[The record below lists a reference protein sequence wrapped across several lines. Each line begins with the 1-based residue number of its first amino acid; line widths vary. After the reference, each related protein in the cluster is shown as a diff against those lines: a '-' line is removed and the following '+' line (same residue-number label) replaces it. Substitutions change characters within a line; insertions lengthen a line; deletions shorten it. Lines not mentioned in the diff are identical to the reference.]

1 MKIFL
6 QIKIALLF
14 LLCFSN
20 NSYSQFTD
28 PERDTKWN
36 LGFNMGGV
44 WQDADVTLDRPGF
57 GYGFTL
63 GKGIYESQGKFWS
76 VDLRFRYL
84 KGKTFGQNL
93 TLTDSA
99 DIDDNTLYAITP
111 TNYKATQGLLYLNT
125 ETALHDFSLEAV
137 INFHALRERTGVL
150 LSVFGGIGITDYRTK
165 TDLLYTPEGQ
175 SFSKM
180 YDFSVIDTNSATKSD
195 FRDLQDGDY
204 ESFAPFSEDKTIRL
218 MPSLGIGLGYQFSP
232 QWSIGFEHRVTFTLQ
247 DKFDG
252 LEQAGTQFLQW
263 GDHDKYHYSSV
274 FLRWNIFRGRTSTTT
289 TTRNC
294 PPPYLKISDLPEV
307 YEVNE
312 PLLEVRARVTKINS
326 NSDVILVVNDQ
337 IEQTI
342 YNRNTDYV
350 VGTVKLTEGRNKI
363 YYLATNQC
371 GESMDS
377 VIVLYNPNYC
387 PKAEITFSQPLA
399 DSVSS
404 KNLTIEAQVLRL
416 QEGTLEVTLN
426 NEVVT
431 HNYTEYSKKLS
442 AQLSLKEGA
451 NTVTIKAVN
460 KCGDTSVSKI
470 VIYFCISPSV
480 SISIPVS
487 GAVVKD
493 LPANFTA
500 TTSHIQHRDQISV
513 QLNGKEIPFELENKT
528 LKITG
533 TMNLVVGENKLNIT
547 VTNDCGTDSKTIL
560 FDYEEPCYL
569 PIVMISEPLTN
580 TTVRNPTF
588 NFEGSVTNV
597 SQSDIRLTLNGR
609 PVAFRFNN
617 ANGDVLATLNLVQG
631 TNSVLLSAVNPCGE
645 DQESVQIMYDCPA
658 PTVSIST
665 PLNGTVS
672 TNSNLSLQGNANQVT
687 LKNQLS
693 IMVNGI
699 AVPFTFNPNGNFAL
713 ASTLR
718 PGQNTIS
725 VRATTPCGQDVKT
738 ILVTYDQPCPQP
750 FVTISAPSNGANLTV
765 SAVTLSGTAVNI
777 NSQSNMTV
785 QLNGITQ
792 SFSWNPSN
800 QMYTAGLNLR
810 EGSNTIVVSATTNCG
825 SDSKTINLVYTKPCP
840 KPTASI
846 TTPTN
851 GLNSSSLSIPFSG
864 VVTNIQSVS
873 QVQLLVNG
881 ARVNCNFNQSSGIVT
896 ATINLVAGS
905 NSIELITTNTCG
917 TDRVNRTVSYR
928 CPLPT
933 VNISSPLNGITYT
946 SNQTSFE
953 GFVSGVSI
961 KSQISILL
969 NGSPIPFVYDARMSK
984 FSGTISLREGVNTLT
999 ANATNQCG
1007 SVNNSVSVTYNK
1019 PCPAPTV
1026 TLTSPIN
1033 GTVSSSGTV
1042 QISGVVTNI
1051 NSQSDLSLKLNGT
1064 PVNFSYNSSTRT
1076 YSTTANLQAGS
1087 NTIVASVATN
1097 CGTDTKSVS
1106 VTYNKPCPAPSVT
1119 LTSPINGTVSSSGT
1133 VQISGVVTNIN
1144 SQSDLSLKLNGTPV
1158 NFSYNSST
1166 RTYSASAN
1174 LQAGSNTIVASV
1186 ATNCG
1191 TDTKSV
1197 SVTYNKPCPAP
1208 SVTLTSPINGSKT
1221 NSSNVVIAGTATN
1234 VANKSDL
1241 EVRVNGSLVPFTF
1254 NSGTQKYSS
1263 NVTLKAGSNTVTVFA
1278 STDCGKDNK
1287 TVSVVYSE
1295 PCKGPS
1301 VSIGSPR
1308 NGAKVTSSSVTLKGT
1323 ALGIKSNSQLRITV
1337 NGRAVSA
1344 SFSPSTYEFMAT
1356 INLTAGNNSIAV
1368 NVSNDCGEDSK
1379 SIRLTYEPPCPKP
1392 TVRILTPT
1400 NNYSVKGN
1408 KVTVTG
1414 IATNIDNSSDLEL
1427 KVNGVNQPVSY
1438 SPSTKSFTA
1447 SVTLNSG
1454 SLNTISATVAT
1465 NCGTDS
1471 KSIRLNSIVVQK
1483 PLILVEYPA
1492 MDTTTTSVTQSKI
1505 FGSVTGITG
1514 ASKFSIQVN
1523 GTTIKSYTL
1532 TSQGA
1537 LNYTFNGLLTLQN
1550 GTNVVTIIATHS
1562 SGGIE
1567 RVSKVIQVNSPNNV
1581 TTPKVER
1588 DKSPGSKTPERNG
1601 PTRQPNR
1608 R

>member
-1 MKIFL
+1 MKILL
-6 QIKIALLF
+6 QIKIVLLF

-20 NSYSQFTD
+20 SSYSQFTD

-84 KGKTFGQNL
+84 KGRTFGQNL
-93 TLTDSA
+93 SLTDSA
-99 DIDDNTLYAITP
+99 AIDDNSLYAIGT

-125 ETALHDFSLEAV
+125 ETVLHDFSMEAV
-137 INFHALRERTGVL
+137 INFHTLRERTGVL

-165 TDLLYTPEGQ
+165 TDLLYTPDGQ
-175 SFSKM
+175 DFDKM
-180 YDFSVIDTNSATKSD
+180 YDFSSIDSNSATKSD
-195 FRDLQDGDY
+195 FRNLQDGDY
-204 ESFAPFSEDKTIRL
+204 ESFAPFNEDKRETIRL

-232 QWSIGFEHRVTFTLQ
+232 QWSFGFEHRVTFTLQ

-312 PLLEVRARVTKINS
+312 SLLEVRARVTKINS

-350 VGTVKLTEGRNKI
+350 VGTVQLTEGRNKI

-404 KNLTIEAQVLRL
+404 KKLTIEAQVLRL

-442 AQLSLKEGA
+442 AQLSLKEGI
-451 NTVTIKAVN
+451 NTITIKAVN
-460 KCGDTSVSKI
+460 KCGDTSVSK
-470 VIYFCISPSV
+470 VVTYFCISPSV
-480 SISIPVS
+480 SISTPVS

-493 LPANFTA
+493 LPVNFTA

-513 QLNGKEIPFELENKT
+513 QLNGKEIPFDLENKT

-547 VTNDCGTDSKTIL
+547 VTNDCGTDLKTIL
-560 FDYEEPCYL
+560 IDYEEPCYL
-569 PIVMISEPLTN
+569 PIVMISEHLMN
-580 TTVRNPTF
+580 TTVRNPIF

-597 SQSDIRLTLNGR
+597 SQSDVRLTLNGR

-645 DQESVQIMYDCPA
+645 DQESVQIIYDCPA

-665 PLNGTVS
+665 PVNGTVS

-699 AVPFTFNPNGNFAL
+699 TVPFTFNPNGNFAL

-725 VRATTPCGQDVKT
+725 VRAATPCGQDVKT

-750 FVTISAPSNGANLTV
+750 FVTINAPSNGANLSV
-765 SAVTLSGTAVNI
+765 SAVTLAGTAVNI

-785 QLNGITQ
+785 QLNGTTQ

-800 QMYTAGLNLR
+800 QMYIAGLNLR

-881 ARVNCNFNQSSGIVT
+881 ARVNCSFNQSSGIVT

-905 NSIELITTNTCG
+905 NSIEFVTTNSCG
-917 TDRVNRTVSYR
+917 TDRINRTVSYR
-928 CPLPT
+928 CPLPS
-933 VNISSPLNGITYT
+933 VNISSPLNGITFT

-953 GFVSGVSI
+953 GFVSGVPT

-969 NGSPIPFVYDARMSK
+969 NGSPIPFVYDTRMSK
-984 FSGTISLREGVNTLT
+984 FSGTITLREGLNTLT
-999 ANATNQCG
+999 VNATNQCG

-1019 PCPAPTV
+1019 PCPAP
-1026 TLTSPIN
+1026 
-1033 GTVSSSGTV
+1033 
-1042 QISGVVTNI
+1042 
-1051 NSQSDLSLKLNGT
+1051 
-1064 PVNFSYNSSTRT
+1064 
-1076 YSTTANLQAGS
+1076 
-1087 NTIVASVATN
+1087 SVI
-1097 CGTDTKSVS
+1097 
-1106 VTYNKPCPAPSVT
+1106 

-1166 RTYSASAN
+1166 RTYSATAN
-1174 LQAGSNTIVASV
+1174 LQVGSNTIVASV

-1191 TDTKSV
+1191 TDSKSV

-1221 NSSNVVIAGTATN
+1221 NSNNLVIAGTATN
-1234 VANKSDL
+1234 VTNKSDL

-1254 NSGTQKYSS
+1254 NSGTKKYSS
-1263 NVTLKAGSNTVTVFA
+1263 SVTLKAGSNTVTVLA
-1278 STDCGKDNK
+1278 STNCGKDIK

-1308 NGAKVTSSSVTLKGT
+1308 NGAKMTSSSVTLKGT

-1414 IATNIDNSSDLEL
+1414 IATNIDNSSDMEL

-1454 SLNTISATVAT
+1454 FGNTISATVAT

-1471 KSIRLNSIVVQK
+1471 KSIKVNSIVVQK
-1483 PLILVEYPA
+1483 PVIQVEYPS
-1492 MDTTTTSVTQSKI
+1492 MDTTTASVTQSKI

-1514 ASKFSIQVN
+1514 ASKISIQVN

-1537 LNYTFNGLLTLQN
+1537 LNYSFNGLLTLQN
-1550 GTNVVTIIATHS
+1550 GTNVVTITAMHS

-1567 RVSKVIQVNSPNNV
+1567 RVSRVIQVNSPNNV

-1588 DKSPGSKTPERNG
+1588 NKSPGKTPERNR

>member
-1 MKIFL
+1 MKILL
-6 QIKIALLF
+6 QIKIVLLF

-20 NSYSQFTD
+20 SSYSQFTD

-84 KGKTFGQNL
+84 KGRTFGQNL
-93 TLTDSA
+93 SLTDSA
-99 DIDDNTLYAITP
+99 AIDDKSLYAIGT

-125 ETALHDFSLEAV
+125 ETVLHDFSMEAV
-137 INFHALRERTGVL
+137 INFHTLRERTGVL

-165 TDLLYTPEGQ
+165 TDLLYTPDGQ
-175 SFSKM
+175 DFDKM
-180 YDFSVIDTNSATKSD
+180 YDFSSIDSNSATKSD
-195 FRDLQDGDY
+195 FRNLQDGDY

-274 FLRWNIFRGRTSTTT
+274 FLRWNIFRGMTSTTT

-294 PPPYLKISDLPEV
+294 PPPYLKISDLPEL

-312 PLLEVRARVTKINS
+312 SLLEVRARVTKINS

-350 VGTVKLTEGRNKI
+350 VGTVQLTEGRNKI

-387 PKAEITFSQPLA
+387 PKAEITFSQPLV

-404 KNLTIEAQVLRL
+404 KKLTMEAQVLRL

-442 AQLSLKEGA
+442 AQLSLKEGI
-451 NTVTIKAVN
+451 NTITIKAVN
-460 KCGDTSVSKI
+460 KCGDTSVSK
-470 VIYFCISPSV
+470 VVTYFCISPSV
-480 SISIPVS
+480 SISTPVS

-513 QLNGKEIPFELENKT
+513 QLNGKEIPFNLENKT

-533 TMNLVVGENKLNIT
+533 TMNLVVGENRLKVT

-580 TTVRNPTF
+580 TTVSNPTF

-597 SQSDIRLTLNGR
+597 SQSDVRLTLNGR

-665 PLNGTVS
+665 PVNGTVS
-672 TNSNLSLQGNANQVT
+672 TNSNLSLQGIANQVT

-699 AVPFTFNPNGNFAL
+699 TVPFTFNPNGNFAL

-725 VRATTPCGQDVKT
+725 VRATTPCGQDIKT

-750 FVTISAPSNGANLTV
+750 FVTINAPSNGANLSV
-765 SAVTLSGTAVNI
+765 SAVTLAGTAVNI

-785 QLNGITQ
+785 QLNGTTQ

-800 QMYTAGLNLR
+800 QMYIAGLNLR

-881 ARVNCNFNQSSGIVT
+881 ARVNCSFNQSSGIVT

-905 NSIELITTNTCG
+905 NSIEFITTNSCG

-933 VNISSPLNGITYT
+933 VNISSPLNGITFT

-953 GFVSGVSI
+953 GFVSGVPT

-969 NGSPIPFVYDARMSK
+969 NGSPIPFVYDTRMSK
-984 FSGTISLREGVNTLT
+984 FSGTITLRKGLNTLT
-999 ANATNQCG
+999 VNATNQCG
-1007 SVNNSVSVTYNK
+1007 SVNN
-1019 PCPAPTV
+1019 
-1026 TLTSPIN
+1026 
-1033 GTVSSSGTV
+1033 
-1042 QISGVVTNI
+1042 
-1051 NSQSDLSLKLNGT
+1051 
-1064 PVNFSYNSSTRT
+1064 
-1076 YSTTANLQAGS
+1076 
-1087 NTIVASVATN
+1087 
-1097 CGTDTKSVS
+1097 
-1106 VTYNKPCPAPSVT
+1106 
-1119 LTSPINGTVSSSGT
+1119 
-1133 VQISGVVTNIN
+1133 
-1144 SQSDLSLKLNGTPV
+1144 
-1158 NFSYNSST
+1158 
-1166 RTYSASAN
+1166 
-1174 LQAGSNTIVASV
+1174 
-1186 ATNCG
+1186 
-1191 TDTKSV
+1191 SV

-1221 NSSNVVIAGTATN
+1221 NSNNLVIAGTATN
-1234 VANKSDL
+1234 ITNKSDL

-1254 NSGTQKYSS
+1254 NSGTKKYSS
-1263 NVTLKAGSNTVTVFA
+1263 SVTLKAGSNTVTVLA
-1278 STDCGKDNK
+1278 STNCGKDIK

-1308 NGAKVTSSSVTLKGT
+1308 NGAKMTSSSVTLKGT

-1344 SFSPSTYEFMAT
+1344 SFSPSTHEFMAT
-1356 INLTAGNNSIAV
+1356 IKLTAGNNSIAV

-1414 IATNIDNSSDLEL
+1414 IATNIGNSSDMEL
-1427 KVNGVNQPVSY
+1427 KVNGVSQPVSY

-1454 SLNTISATVAT
+1454 FGNTISATVAT

-1471 KSIRLNSIVVQK
+1471 KSIKVNSIVVQK
-1483 PLILVEYPA
+1483 PVIQVEYPS
-1492 MDTTTTSVTQSKI
+1492 MDTTTVSVTQSKI

-1514 ASKFSIQVN
+1514 VSKISIQVN

-1537 LNYTFNGLLTLQN
+1537 LNYSFNGLLTLQN
-1550 GTNVVTIIATHS
+1550 GTNVVTITATHS

-1567 RVSKVIQVNSPNNV
+1567 RVSRVIKVNSPNNV
-1581 TTPKVER
+1581 TTPKVEGN
-1588 DKSPGSKTPERNG
+1588 KSPGKTPERNR